1 MKPEEI
7 LNADLNDIIF
17 EKRNKAYG
25 AYTLRK
31 TYARHILIGGLIII
45 FAFGGGIS
53 APTVISLIKGPEK
66 IVKVEK
72 KKLGKNSLK
81 SAPPLENTPPP
92 PPPPLVKPPKTIT
105 LAVQI
110 VHKEDIKS
118 DDQQLDMSKLPK
130 NIVPGTTTD
139 LTGDVDFSVDK
150 TLTSKVLDTKPKI
163 FYSVEVMPQFPGGS
177 DALNEFLSK
186 NVQYPAM
193 ARELGKQGTVWVQ
206 FVVNED
212 GSIGDVQPLNKI
224 GAGCEEEAIRVVKLM
239 PNFTPGIQ
247 NGKPV
252 KVYYK
257 VPFNFTLTN

>member
-92 PPPPLVKPPKTIT
+92 ELSRILTLLLV
-105 LAVQI
+105 
-110 VHKEDIKS
+110 
-118 DDQQLDMSKLPK
+118 
-130 NIVPGTTTD
+130 
-139 LTGDVDFSVDK
+139 
-150 TLTSKVLDTKPKI
+150 
-163 FYSVEVMPQFPGGS
+163 
-177 DALNEFLSK
+177 
-186 NVQYPAM
+186 
-193 ARELGKQGTVWVQ
+193 
-206 FVVNED
+206 
-212 GSIGDVQPLNKI
+212 
-224 GAGCEEEAIRVVKLM
+224 
-239 PNFTPGIQ
+239 
-247 NGKPV
+247 
-252 KVYYK
+252 
-257 VPFNFTLTN
+257 